1 MTFIRDG
8 RRHSIVQIAQY
19 TIDRKMRE
27 YDCASRMYTQYS
39 LHSIHKVSTQY
50 TQSIHITQ
58 YTQSLHITQ
67 YGKNT
72 IDRKM
77 REYDCAAKTS
87 RRMIVDTWCLD
98 GRDIVAG
105 ETVAILTS
113 N

>member
-1 MTFIRDG
+1 MSILLIEVDDRVTFIRDG

-19 TIDRKMRE
+19 
-27 YDCASRMYTQYS
+27 
-39 LHSIHKVSTQY
+39 
-50 TQSIHITQ
+50 
-58 YTQSLHITQ
+58 
-67 YGKNT
+67 T

-105 ETVAILTS
+105 ETVAILAS